1 MSIENI
7 KASMDKIDKVVD
19 EHGLAMANTI
29 LVQTLGLLKQNKVKA
44 TEENIL
50 TVSSL
55 LHTCRQQVYN
65 SFMELLQSI
74 SMQQSSEQINQEDEG
89 STSPIITNV
98 DLEIN

>member
-7 KASMDKIDKVVD
+7 KSSMDKIDKVVD

-65 SFMELLQSI
+65 SFMELLQTMN
-74 SMQQSSEQINQEDEG
+74 MQQGSGQMNEEENVSNSSVV
-89 STSPIITNV
+89 TNL

>member
-19 EHGLAMANTI
+19 EHGLAMADNI
-29 LVQTLGLLKQNKVKA
+29 LTQTLGLLKKNKVKA

-65 SFMELLQSI
+65 SFMELLQTMN
-74 SMQQSSEQINQEDEG
+74 MQQGSGQMNEEETVSDSSV
-89 STSPIITNV
+89 ITNL